1 MATGTAVE
9 VSGEVSG
16 DYGGNGFFTRSNVA
30 TEANGVATKITQ
42 DAKPFD
48 WPPKAARA
56 KRRSRKQATRETPR
70 WLVSRLRRFARG
82 GPLRG
87 PPVERLS
94 VRLRCS
100 VAAQKMILTLRRL
113 FECDAIPECFKLFHR
128 PADGAITVTAS
139 EVVGAELVIG
149 DLVAHDVVR
158 DFEHLM
164 SHGDDRFLVPAM
176 PLDAAVARLQCR
188 ARGARRGERAFD
200 QRPAQ
205 KPVAVSGFPAASLP
219 SRFVQAGTHRAPAT

>member
-82 GPLRG
+82 
-87 PPVERLS
+87 ERLS
-94 VRLRCS
+94 VRPPLLRCS
-100 VAAQKMILTLRRL
+100 VLIRCLRLLRSLHEQVLPRSGRL
-113 FECDAIPECFKLFHR
+113 RLPR
-128 PADGAITVTAS
+128 RRG
-139 EVVGAELVIG
+139 
-149 DLVAHDVVR
+149 R
-158 DFEHLM
+158 R
-164 SHGDDRFLVPAM
+164 DDR
-176 PLDAAVARLQCR
+176 
-188 ARGARRGERAFD
+188 RR
-200 QRPAQ
+200 QR
-205 KPVAVSGFPAASLP
+205 PVAVKRRPVRYRQFRWRIEHRRVDRPDLRLVDHEPLAERVSRRRRSGTPDENRVRQRDLRLLVDQGSP
-219 SRFVQAGTHRAPAT
+219 PRHDH